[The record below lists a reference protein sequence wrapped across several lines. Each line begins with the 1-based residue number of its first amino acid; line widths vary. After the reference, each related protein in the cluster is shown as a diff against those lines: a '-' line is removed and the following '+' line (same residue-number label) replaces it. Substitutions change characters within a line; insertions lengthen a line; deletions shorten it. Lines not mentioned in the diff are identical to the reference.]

1 MIMKK
6 TLFLLVFSLLTRWVS
21 AQTNVLLLH
30 QLVEENKKEHA
41 LQLEARDA
49 QAKAEVQEEANK
61 TLMEKVKQGY
71 QTIQSRFSEIN
82 FLIDAFGIGTA
93 ALPLIQSIAANQ
105 RVIFEECQRNPALIP
120 LALATEQRFINHSES
135 LLAFL
140 LGLSTALGE
149 LNQMANSDRR
159 LLFQHVIDELSE
171 INNIS
176 RGVAVSLKAD
186 HGRGRS
192 GGLFPSGDDDISL
205 MEEVI
210 NDVNLLKE

>member
-1 MIMKK
+1 MIMKR
-6 TLFLLVFSLLTRWVS
+6 TLLLLVFGLVAGWAS
-21 AQTNVLLLH
+21 AQTNVMLLH

-61 TLMEKVKQGY
+61 TLMEKVRKGY

-82 FLIDAFGIGTA
+82 FLIDAVGIGSA

-105 RVIFEECQRNPALIP
+105 SVIFEECQRNPALIP
-120 LALATEQRFINHSES
+120 LALATEQRFINQSES
-135 LLAFL
+135 LLSFL
-140 LGLSTALGE
+140 VGLSSAVAE
-149 LNQMANSDRR
+149 LHQMANSDRR

-176 RGVAVSLKAD
+176 KGVVVSLKAD
-186 HGRGRS
+186 HGRQKAS
-192 GGLFPSGDDDISL
+192 GLFPTGDDDIAL
-205 MEEVI
+205 MEDVI
-210 NDVNLLKE
+210 NNVNLVKE

>member
-6 TLFLLVFSLLTRWVS
+6 TLFLLVFSLLAGWVS
-21 AQTNVLLLH
+21 AQTNVMLLH

-71 QTIQSRFSEIN
+71 RTIQSRFSEIN
-82 FLIDAFGIGTA
+82 FLVDGFGIGTA

-120 LALATEQRFINHSES
+120 LALATEQQFINQSES

-186 HGRGRS
+186 HGRRKS
-192 GGLFPSGDDDISL
+192 GGLFPSGDDDITL